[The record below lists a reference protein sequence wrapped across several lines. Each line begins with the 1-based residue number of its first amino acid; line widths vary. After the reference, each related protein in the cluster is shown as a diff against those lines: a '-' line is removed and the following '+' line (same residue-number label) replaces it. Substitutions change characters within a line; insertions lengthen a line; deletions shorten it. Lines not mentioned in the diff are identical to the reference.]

1 MWIMMSHVLKIKKSI
16 FVYWEIVS
24 VFLYQFSWFSWIHV
38 HVWPVNEMQYN
49 CPPPLLQSHA
59 HQSPPVLYR
68 QPFHCSISGLI
79 SSLCQQHLEK
89 LARIGFQKNFVY
101 LIKQILCN
109 FYQTGEQGQWFM
121 RNRASGLCGEQGQ
134 WFMWGIG
141 LVVYG
146 EQDQWFMWGIGLVVY
161 VGNRTSGLWGIGLVV
176 YGEQDQWIIGNRASG
191 LCGE

>member
-1 MWIMMSHVLKIKKSI
+1 MMILFELRMIGLYMWIMMSHVLKIKKSI

-109 FYQTGEQGQWFM
+109 FYQPVPIFIRLGH
-121 RNRASGLCGEQGQ
+121 RASGFWCSLLTRRKLP
-134 WFMWGIG
+134 M
-141 LVVYG
+141 LY
-146 EQDQWFMWGIGLVVY
+146 
-161 VGNRTSGLWGIGLVV
+161 
-176 YGEQDQWIIGNRASG
+176 A
-191 LCGE
+191 